1 MHRPAVSEEQW
12 NNRDIGN
19 GMTLDYTVTF
29 ADGKSFSTSEKMV
42 WQRSGVIPAN
52 EFSPVYQK

>member
-19 GMTLDYTVTF
+19 GMTLDYSRVTN
-29 ADGKSFSTSEKMV
+29 DSTENRYEMTAKINGTP
-42 WQRSGVIPAN
+42 REPT
-52 EFSPVYQK
+52 